1 MAHATKRT
9 RPPPLSGA
17 SAIQNRPGA
26 KVWLSIETFS
36 IEPDC
41 CKITPDAPESAP
53 RIMGVLMRKSS
64 LRIVAG
70 TLLAAMLCSLPR
82 AQADV
87 RPGDVITKDNASKV
101 ADLVSPGNY
110 VLVREGMQLRIVPAD
125 KLEWPPPFKA
135 ATEKYSA
142 QVQLGA
148 DGTLKNYVSGQPFPL
163 VDPNDPQVA
172 TKVMWNFSYRPL
184 YSDDID
190 MRYPEVASF
199 DKNATGS
206 PLSYYTVGHFAFYNN
221 IGRIEVPPI
230 PVDPDGVASGIR
242 YRFGFYPFLEPSSL
256 RGYGM
261 VRQRHID
268 PAIED
273 NVWVFS
279 PAARRLRRESAAVLS
294 DAIGALPGFG
304 GGGGGGGGGYG
315 GSAGGAGGSGGGAAY
330 ANTLD
335 PDSYFGF
342 SAKIEDFTYRFL
354 GEKQMLASV
363 HAVHSPETQCPFDG
377 GKTICP
383 EDWEMRHLYVVEA
396 DSKPGHDMTIPKRI
410 FYIDSEGWFITAS
423 DQYDREGKLWK
434 TIATFNTYR
443 DRPVP
448 DAKIAIYPYKRMF
461 QLGLVDEDL
470 DTGYSSVVYMPG
482 ATAPD
487 RECWY
492 IDMGTVDNAML
503 EPQALERAGH

>member
-1 MAHATKRT
+1 MRV
-9 RPPPLSGA
+9 LSA
-17 SAIQNRPGA
+17 
-26 KVWLSIETFS
+26 
-36 IEPDC
+36 
-41 CKITPDAPESAP
+41 
-53 RIMGVLMRKSS
+53 

-70 TLLAAMLCSLPR
+70 TLLLAMLCALPR

-101 ADLVSPGNY
+101 ANLLSPGNY
-110 VLVREGMQLRIVPAD
+110 VLVNEGMQLRIVPTD
-125 KLEWPPPFKA
+125 KLDWPPPFRT
-135 ATEKYSA
+135 ATEKYSP
-142 QVQLGA
+142 QVQLA
-148 DGTLKNYVSGQPFPL
+148 PDGTLKGYVAGQPFPL

-190 MRYPEVASF
+190 MRYPEVATF
-199 DKNATGS
+199 DKNSKGT

-230 PVDPDGVASGIR
+230 PTDPDAAASGIR
-242 YRFGFYPFLEPSSL
+242 YRFGFYPFLEPQSL
-256 RGYGM
+256 RGFGM

-268 PAIED
+268 PAVED
-273 NVWVFS
+273 NVWVFN
-279 PAARRLRRESAAVLS
+279 PLTRKLRRESASVLS
-294 DAIGALPGFG
+294 DAIAALPGFSG
-304 GGGGGGGGGYG
+304 GGGGGLGGGM
-315 GSAGGAGGSGGGAAY
+315 GGASTASAY

-342 SAKIEDFTYRFL
+342 SAKIEDFNYRFL

-363 HAVHSPETQCPFDG
+363 HAVHSPEPQCPFDG

-383 EDWEMRHLYVVEA
+383 EDWEMRHLYVIEA
-396 DSKPGHDMTIPKRI
+396 DAKPRRDVTIPKRI
-410 FYIDSEGWFITAS
+410 LYIDSEGWFITAS
-423 DQYDREGKLWK
+423 DQYDRQGKLWK

-448 DAKIAIYPYKRMF
+448 DARVAIYPYKRMF

-470 DTGYSSVVYMPG
+470 TTGYSSVVYMPG

-492 IDMGTVDNAML
+492 IDMGTVDNAFL
-503 EPQALERAGH
+503 APQALERAGH

>member
-1 MAHATKRT
+1 
-9 RPPPLSGA
+9 
-17 SAIQNRPGA
+17 
-26 KVWLSIETFS
+26 
-36 IEPDC
+36 
-41 CKITPDAPESAP
+41 
-53 RIMGVLMRKSS
+53 MRSS
-64 LRIVAG
+64 RWIVAG
-70 TLLAAMLCSLPR
+70 AFFVAGLIWFGAGLIWLGTALAE
-82 AQADV
+82 V
-87 RPGDVITKDNASKV
+87 KPGDVITKDNASKV

-110 VLVREGMQLRIVPAD
+110 MLVQQGMQMKIVPSD
-125 KLEWPPPFKA
+125 KLEWPPPFKT
-135 ATEKYSA
+135 ATEKYSS
-142 QVQLGA
+142 QVQLA
-148 DGTLKNYVSGQPFPL
+148 HDGTLKNYIAGQPFPL

-190 MRYPEVASF
+190 MRFPEVASF
-199 DKNATGS
+199 DKNSTGS

-230 PVDPDGVASGIR
+230 PTDPDSVASGVR
-242 YRFGFYPFLEPSSL
+242 YRFGFYPFLEPSAL

-261 VRQRHID
+261 VRQRYIN
-268 PAIED
+268 PAVED

-279 PAARRLRRESAAVLS
+279 PKTRKLRRESASVLS
-294 DAIGALPGFG
+294 DAIGELPGFG
-304 GGGGGGGGGYG
+304 GGGAGGGSMGGAGGGGGG
-315 GSAGGAGGSGGGAAY
+315 SSGAAAY

-342 SAKIEDFTYRFL
+342 SAKIEDFNYRFL
-354 GEKQMLASV
+354 GEKQMLASM
-363 HAVHSPETQCPFDG
+363 HAVHSPEPQCPTDG

-383 EDWEMRHLYVVEA
+383 ENWEMRHLYVIEA
-396 DSKPGHDMTIPKRI
+396 DSKPGRDATIPKRI

-423 DQYDREGKLWK
+423 DQYDRGGKLWK

-448 DAKIAIYPYKRMF
+448 DAKVAIYPYKRMF

-470 DTGYSSVVYMPG
+470 DTGFSSVVYMPG

-492 IDMGTVDNAML
+492 IDMGTVNNAFL
-503 EPQALERAGH
+503 APHALERAGH

>member
-1 MAHATKRT
+1 MRV
-9 RPPPLSGA
+9 LSA
-17 SAIQNRPGA
+17 
-26 KVWLSIETFS
+26 
-36 IEPDC
+36 
-41 CKITPDAPESAP
+41 
-53 RIMGVLMRKSS
+53 

-70 TLLAAMLCSLPR
+70 TLLLAMLCALPR

-101 ADLVSPGNY
+101 ANLLSPGNY
-110 VLVREGMQLRIVPAD
+110 VLVNEGMQLRIVPTD
-125 KLEWPPPFKA
+125 KLDWPPPFRT
-135 ATEKYSA
+135 ATEKYSP
-142 QVQLGA
+142 QVQLA
-148 DGTLKNYVSGQPFPL
+148 PDGTLKGYVAGQPFPL

-190 MRYPEVASF
+190 MRFPEVATF
-199 DKNATGS
+199 DKHAAGW

-230 PVDPDGVASGIR
+230 PTDPDAAASGIR
-242 YRFGFYPFLEPSSL
+242 YRFGFYPFLEPQSL
-256 RGYGM
+256 RGFGM

-268 PAIED
+268 PAVED
-273 NVWVFS
+273 NVWVFN
-279 PAARRLRRESAAVLS
+279 PLTRKLRRESASVLS
-294 DAIGALPGFG
+294 DAIAALPGFSG
-304 GGGGGGGGGYG
+304 GGGGGLSGGM
-315 GSAGGAGGSGGGAAY
+315 GGASTASAY

-342 SAKIEDFTYRFL
+342 SAKIEDFNYRFL

-363 HAVHSPETQCPFDG
+363 HAVHSPEPQCPFDG

-383 EDWEMRHLYVVEA
+383 EDWEMRHLYVIEA
-396 DSKPGHDMTIPKRI
+396 DAKPRRDVTIPKRI
-410 FYIDSEGWFITAS
+410 LYIDSEGWFITAS
-423 DQYDREGKLWK
+423 DQYDRQGKLWK

-448 DAKIAIYPYKRMF
+448 DAKVVIYPYKRMF
-461 QLGLVDEDL
+461 QVGLVDEDL

-492 IDMGTVDNAML
+492 IDMGTVDNAFL
-503 EPQALERAGH
+503 APQALERAGH

>member
-1 MAHATKRT
+1 
-9 RPPPLSGA
+9 
-17 SAIQNRPGA
+17 
-26 KVWLSIETFS
+26 
-36 IEPDC
+36 
-41 CKITPDAPESAP
+41 
-53 RIMGVLMRKSS
+53 
-64 LRIVAG
+64 
-70 TLLAAMLCSLPR
+70 MLCACPR

-87 RPGDVITKDNASKV
+87 RPGDVITRDNSSKV

-110 VLVREGMQLRIVPAD
+110 VLVREGMQLNIVPTD
-125 KLEWPPPFKA
+125 KLDWPPPFKA
-135 ATEKYSA
+135 ATEKYSS
-142 QVQLGA
+142 QVQLGPDA
-148 DGTLKNYVSGQPFPL
+148 TLKGYVSGQPFPL

-172 TKVMWNFSYRPL
+172 AKVMWNFSYRPL

-199 DKNATGS
+199 DKHPAGS

-230 PVDPDGVASGIR
+230 PTDPDGVASGIR
-242 YRFGFYPFLEPSSL
+242 YRFGFYPFLEPASL

-268 PAIED
+268 PAVED
-273 NVWVFS
+273 NVWVFN
-279 PAARRLRRESAAVLS
+279 PMTRKMRRESAAVLS
-294 DAIGALPGFG
+294 DAIAALPGFG
-304 GGGGGGGGGYG
+304 PN
-315 GSAGGAGGSGGGAAY
+315 GGASSAASAY

-342 SAKIEDFTYRFL
+342 SAKIEDFNYRFL

-363 HAVHSPETQCPFDG
+363 HAAHSPEPQCPFDG

-383 EDWEMRHLYVVEA
+383 EDWEMRHLYVIEA
-396 DSKPGHDMTIPKRI
+396 DSKPGRDATIPKRI

-448 DAKIAIYPYKRMF
+448 DAKVAIYPYKRMF

-492 IDMGTVDNAML
+492 IDMGTVDSAFL
-503 EPQALERAGH
+503 APQALERAGH